1 MTDKMLNNTITQ
13 LPNSQI
19 LVPTSKIGLDFVKK
33 LESEKSDNVVD
44 ILHENGYA
52 LKGIVNKI
60 ALSNDDKLDMIKMII
75 YLIAPHNQLDIIS
88 TEDDRLN
95 KIKYYFI
102 KFDIDINMNEP
113 HFFSTFLNFAIFFR
127 QEKIVSYFIDIG
139 ADINMIDSLGLS
151 PLNYIAS
158 KVLIGDPGQGVNNM
172 FNNLRDRITDKGM
185 VNMLKKMMNHKSQKL
200 EYFHKNPAAGYALYD
215 AYATSQIPNM
225 SSASEY
231 LEVYEILSNK
241 IREINSDKELIK
253 HYAVEI
259 EEFRNSFSA
268 ENTTPQYFDRF
279 KSIKK
284 GNIFEFILAG
294 DENGAINYLK
304 ENPFCIEETDIDLQS
319 PLQWAIFMS
328 QKDKPKKCLNLIV
341 ELIKAGADVEHKN
354 ITGYNSIELAAWYD
368 YCDDL
373 KTGKDTYSIL
383 TKIDKGLLQVDTNSS
398 AKCKK
403 HIEKY
408 QTYKK
413 NYLMN
418 INTRKVNNT
427 PILRLKLKNNKL
439 DEYEKKLNE
448 KEIKDM
454 FLEDIRTQELNE
466 KAILDLYD
474 REEQDNLKLSKK
486 SEKNKLKKLS
496 KKLKDAERKAQRDAK
511 LKAQQETELAIKKA
525 NEEKKKAIREAK
537 LKAEEEAKLKAE
549 QEAKLKA
556 EQEAKKLKL
565 KEEHE
570 AKLLESKKFK
580 EQQIMIQ
587 KQLEEERNAKL
598 KVEKENKKKLI
609 ESKKLKEKQVKIQKQ
624 LDDEREAKKEAEKEA
639 TIAKLAAIKATEM
652 LDSVKNENI
661 EIKAEFEQIK
671 NENILMKTENES
683 NEKESCTS
691 DITDPEDQSENNNVQ
706 VLFDCYGNQIDV
718 NGNIIY
724 FHPNYRLQVENMQAN
739 FVGPAFNT
747 KMPIHVPSNF
757 VPQQNFVNTQYD
769 PNIYMQNSYIQE
781 EHLNYSWPYPYQPTG
796 TVYYS

>member
-1 MTDKMLNNTITQ
+1 MTDKMLNNRITQ
-13 LPNSQI
+13 LSNSQI
-19 LVPTSKIGLDFVKK
+19 LVPTTKLGLDFVKK
-33 LESEKSDNVVD
+33 HESEKSDNVVD

-52 LKGIVNKI
+52 LKGIMNKSV
-60 ALSNDDKLDMIKMII
+60 LSHDDKLDMIKMII
-75 YLIAPHNQLDIIS
+75 YLIAPHNQYDIIK

-95 KIKYYFI
+95 KIRYYFF
-102 KFDIDINMNEP
+102 KFDIDVNMNEP

-139 ADINMIDSLGLS
+139 ADINMTDSLGLS

-185 VNMLKKMMNHKSQKL
+185 VNMLKKMMNHSTQKL

-383 TKIDKGLLQVDTNSS
+383 NKIDKGLMEVDTDSS
-398 AKCKK
+398 TKCKK

-408 QTYKK
+408 QLYKK

-418 INTRKVNNT
+418 NNIRKVNNT
-427 PILRLKLKNNKL
+427 PILRLKLKDNKF
-439 DEYEKKLNE
+439 DEHEKKLNQ

-496 KKLKDAERKAQRDAK
+496 KKLKDAERKAQRNAK
-511 LKAQQETELAIKKA
+511 LKAQEESKLAIKKD

-537 LKAEEEAKLKAE
+537 LKVEEEAKLKAE

-556 EQEAKKLKL
+556 EQQAKKLKL

-570 AKLLESKKFK
+570 AKLLESKKLK

-757 VPQQNFVNTQYD
+757 VPQQNFVNTQFN
-769 PNIYMQNSYIQE
+769 PNMYMQNSYIQE